1 MKPFVLTLAFVFALS
16 LLATA
21 QRKYKPWNEWSDKD
35 ATKML
40 NDSPWGQ
47 TQTETNTS
55 EMFYS
60 PTTGS
65 GGNTRGTTSTTT
77 NTGGLSGS
85 NDRSSQGALNQA
97 VNINFRIRFL
107 SAKPVR
113 QAFAKRLM
121 LQNPQAEAQLKAFA
135 EQTSTEWIVV
145 AVDYDGNDQRFT
157 GRVMQAFNSANMG
170 ILANATYLERKD
182 GKRLFL
188 KDYKAPIADGMGAK
202 FIFPRTYEEKPFVM
216 EDGGYVRFYSEV
228 GKEVKLN
235 MRFKVADMLYEGK
248 LEY

>member
-1 MKPFVLTLAFVFALS
+1 MKHFVLTLALVFALS

-21 QRKYKPWNEWSDKD
+21 QKKTKPWNEWSEKD

-60 PTTGS
+60 PTTSGS
-65 GGNTRGTTSTTT
+65 GNTRGAASTSSS
-77 NTGGLSGS
+77 GGITGS
-85 NDRSSQGALNQA
+85 NDRGSQGAVNQA

-113 QAFAKRLM
+113 QAFAKRIM

-145 AVDYDGNDQRFT
+145 AVDYDSSDQRFT
-157 GRVMQAFNSANMG
+157 GRVMQAFNAANLG

-182 GKRLFL
+182 GKRIFL
-188 KDYKAPIADGMGAK
+188 KDYKAPISDGMGAK
-202 FIFPRTYEEKPFVM
+202 FIFPRMYEEKPFVA
-216 EDGGYVRFYSEV
+216 EDSGYVRFYSEV
-228 GKEVKLN
+228 GKEIKLN
-235 MRFKVADMLYEGK
+235 MRFKVTDMMYEGK

>member
-1 MKPFVLTLAFVFALS
+1 MKLLALTIFLILAFS

-21 QRKYKPWNEWSDKD
+21 QKKFKPWQEWNEKE
-35 ATKML
+35 ALKML

-60 PTTGS
+60 PTAS
-65 GGNTRGTTSTTT
+65 GGGTTRGAASTG
-77 NTGGLSGS
+77 NSGGLTGG
-85 NDRSSQGALNQA
+85 NDRNAQGALNQA

-113 QAFAKRLM
+113 EAFARRVI
-121 LQNPQAEAQLKAFA
+121 LQNPQMEAQLKAFA
-135 EQTSTEWIVV
+135 EQTSNEWIVV
-145 AVDYDGNDQRFT
+145 AVDYDSSDQRFT
-157 GRVMQAFNSANMG
+157 GRVMQTFNSANLG
-170 ILANATYLERKD
+170 LLANATYLERKD

-188 KDYKAPIADGMGAK
+188 KDYKAPISDGMGAK
-202 FIFPRTYEEKPFVM
+202 FIFPRAYEDKPFIT
-216 EDGGYVRFYSEV
+216 EDSGYVRFYSEV
-228 GKEVKLN
+228 GKDFKLN
-235 MRFKVADMLYEGK
+235 MRFKVPEMMYNGK

>member
-1 MKPFVLTLAFVFALS
+1 MKQLMLIITLVFAFS

-21 QRKYKPWNEWSDKD
+21 QKKYKPWHEWNEKE
-35 ATKML
+35 ALKML

-55 EMFYS
+55 EMFFS
-60 PTTGS
+60 PTTS
-65 GGNTRGTTSTTT
+65 GGNTRGAATTT
-77 NTGGLSGS
+77 TGGNSGIGGA
-85 NDRSSQGALNQA
+85 NDRNAQGATNQA
-97 VNINFRIRFL
+97 VNVNFRIRFL

-135 EQTSTEWIVV
+135 EQTSNEWIVV
-145 AVDYDGNDQRFT
+145 AVDYDGSDQRFT

-188 KDYKAPIADGMGAK
+188 KDYKAPISDGMGAK
-202 FIFPRTYEEKPFVM
+202 FIFPRMDEDKPFIA
-216 EDGGYVRFYSEV
+216 EDSGYVRFYSEV
-228 GKEVKLN
+228 GKEIKLN
-235 MRFKVADMLYEGK
+235 MRFKVPEMMYDGR